1 MLFILGLPPD
11 SRCKFFNPDPPVKKK
26 DHNSSSGVDPSHIS
40 RWQFLL
46 RHEPGFTCQTTRPE
60 VIFL

>member
-26 DHNSSSGVDPSHIS
+26 IRFS
-40 RWQFLL
+40 RTPVRQLGQVVADSMYYYL
-46 RHEPGFTCQTTRPE
+46 SE
-60 VIFL
+60 